1 MAMQAGSI
9 IGYHEFFSEEGFVI
23 LQVEREGVKE
33 KQTFVFD
40 GFDSMEKTALANP
53 EIPMS
58 VWETLTIMQ
67 NESNAALGTY

>member
-1 MAMQAGSI
+1 MGHEAGSI
-9 IGYHEFFSEEGFVI
+9 IGYHEFFSEEGLVV
-23 LQVEREGVKE
+23 LQVERAGVKQ

-53 EIPMS
+53 DIPVS

-67 NESNAALGTY
+67 NETNAAMGMY